1 MELTS
6 FFLVG
11 VVILLACGLWVWWK
25 KGGSFQSSCERLR
38 HRIRSGLQVV
48 SHDEMVKTQERFR
61 RLERQVEAR
70 LTTLEAATK
79 ISNQFQYFS
88 KEIDRRIMQLETSGA
103 SGVSSETTA
112 VHRPRSII
120 RRGLRFTL
128 SDAIWANVGVKAVG
142 DMGDSL
148 IQSMI
153 LGPFCLVCLKWF
165 VDRHRTQGSTEVE
178 AKCRHCG
185 VPWNGHDTE
194 GVPVPLI
201 DLKRE
206 IYDHLDRE
214 YRVRK
219 RILPYD
225 Y

>member
-61 RLERQVEAR
+61 RMERQVEAR

-88 KEIDRRIMQLETSGA
+88 KEIDRRLIQLETG
-103 SGVSSETTA
+103 
-112 VHRPRSII
+112 
-120 RRGLRFTL
+120 
-128 SDAIWANVGVKAVG
+128 
-142 DMGDSL
+142 
-148 IQSMI
+148 IQH
-153 LGPFCLVCLKWF
+153 LPTF
-165 VDRHRTQGSTEVE
+165 VFICWRH
-178 AKCRHCG
+178 
-185 VPWNGHDTE
+185 
-194 GVPVPLI
+194 
-201 DLKRE
+201 
-206 IYDHLDRE
+206 YDHIGQTTH
-214 YRVRK
+214 VT
-219 RILPYD
+219 
-225 Y
+225 